1 MSDVIIPEEN
11 LSSDVLVPEAQSGR
25 AAAAEE
31 TPAAAPT
38 AETAPAGETAP
49 AQEVVV
55 TAEGAV
61 TAGETVPVEEAKPAE
76 KAEPAEETSPAGGE
90 AEPAQEAEPAAAED
104 AEPAEPAEPAET
116 VNYAEKTLAELVELF
131 QKLGDGIE
139 KARHSKEAEAIKSA
153 FYRKLSREKYEAGLG
168 SRVDEP
174 GEEDAPEAA
183 EPAKEEIPSSEGGTG
198 VNPFEAI
205 EAGFKSLYNE
215 YRKERAELNRQ
226 QESERENNY
235 TLKLSVIEDLKNLL
249 EKQEDV
255 SATFPAFREI
265 QARWR
270 AIGPVP
276 VQHFRDVNDSY
287 QYYVEK
293 FYDMVKINRDLRD
306 LDFRKNLEA
315 KQAFCE
321 AAEKLSENENVVE
334 AFREL
339 QKLHEQWKEF
349 GPVAKEYRDS
359 IWERF
364 RAATSVINKKYQA
377 YFEGQKSKQAEN
389 LVAKTRLCELVEA
402 IAEREITASNEWNAL
417 SKEIEDIQKQW
428 KGIGFASKKDNQ
440 KIYDRFRAA
449 CDKFYGK
456 KREFYA
462 EYKGNMSENL
472 DKKLS
477 LIEQAEALKSSTEW
491 KKATD
496 QFINLQKQWK
506 EIGAVPRKKS
516 EQLWKRFRAA
526 CDEFFAERDK
536 QAKPENDFYGNLKA
550 KRKLVEEVNSYALK
564 GDSSD
569 AEAFRD
575 FSDRWASIGFVP
587 FKEKDSINNSWREAL
602 QAKFPDMSPR
612 GGRGGAQRGSAQ
624 RAPKAPRSEKDILIQ
639 RYNALQQDIDTYENN
654 IGFFAM
660 SKNSAPLIKQMQERI
675 EEAKKELKELEEKI
689 RNTEENNG

>member
-55 TAEGAV
+55 TAEEAV